1 MNKAVCSNYSYLPPF
16 FLFIYHSSHLSLLL
30 SAFLLLFIQGRSSS
44 LVFILSVHFAW
55 TPPWQSAL
63 FECSLPHPHSIRL
76 ILLCGLVSFS
86 WGLHF
91 ACSHI
96 PGYLCFSSS
105 CPSQYLLSQ
114 KLHSSIFPTSPFSF
128 PLLLATV
135 IKLLPESF
143 LPAFLHSPVIVC
155 SFPFWHIFIISHFL
169 PSSVQCLLL
178 MHVFLFSFA
187 FI

>member
-1 MNKAVCSNYSYLPPF
+1 M
-16 FLFIYHSSHLSLLL
+16 
-30 SAFLLLFIQGRSSS
+30 
-44 LVFILSVHFAW
+44 VFILSVHFAW

-76 ILLCGLVSFS
+76 ILPCGLVSFS
-86 WGLHF
+86 WGSPFCMFSHSRVPVLLIISSIPVF
-91 ACSHI
+91 ATLSHK
-96 PGYLCFSSS
+96 P
-105 CPSQYLLSQ
+105 
-114 KLHSSIFPTSPFSF
+114 HSSVFPTSPFSF

-135 IKLLPESF
+135 IKLLPESS

-178 MHVFLFSFA
+178 MRVFLFPFA